1 MKKGNPIILR
11 DYVEQTLDDYFT
23 NLDGHKPANLYEM
36 VLQEIE
42 APLIKSVLKYTDQNQ
57 SIAAAILGIS
67 RGTLRKKLQNFRK
80 GE

>member
-1 MKKGNPIILR
+1 MKKENPIILR
-11 DYVEQTLDDYFT
+11 DYVEQSLDDYFT
-23 NLDGHKPANLYEM
+23 NLDGHKPANLYDM

-67 RGTLRKKLQNFRK
+67 RGTLRKKIQNLT
-80 GE
+80 

>member
-1 MKKGNPIILR
+1 MKKEKPIILR

-23 NLDGHKPANLYEM
+23 NLDGQRPANLYEM

-57 SIAAAILGIS
+57 SIAANILGIS
-67 RGTLRKKLQNFRK
+67 RGTLRKKIQNLR
-80 GE
+80 

>member
-1 MKKGNPIILR
+1 MKKENPIILR
-11 DYVEQTLDDYFT
+11 DYVEQSLDDYFT
-23 NLDGHKPANLYEM
+23 NLDGHKPANLYDM

-67 RGTLRKKLQNFRK
+67 RGTLRKKIQNLMEK
-80 GE
+80 

>member
-1 MKKGNPIILR
+1 MNKEQPILLR
-11 DYVEQTLDDYFT
+11 NHVAQTLEDYFAK
-23 NLDGHKPANLYEM
+23 LDGHIPTNLYDI

-67 RGTLRKKLQNFRK
+67 RGTLRKKIQNL
-80 GE
+80 E

>member
-1 MKKGNPIILR
+1 MKKEKPIILR

-57 SIAAAILGIS
+57 SIAATILGIS
-67 RGTLRKKLQNFRK
+67 RGTLRKKMQSFK
-80 GE
+80 